1 VRLYCLALLGF
12 HGCQVGELV
21 LPITS
26 CLFVYFA
33 GADHGGPLS
42 LGYLG
47 TYLLCLMGNLA
58 VGTPYPDTEV

>member
-33 GADHGGPLS
+33 GAGHGGPLS
-42 LGYLG
+42 LGVPRHVP
-47 TYLLCLMGNLA
+47 A
-58 VGTPYPDTEV
+58 VPNG